1 MTRSDNLTAVSPE
14 RVELLCD
21 LERWAD
27 ALPLVSRL
35 LATEP
40 ENELAWCLLAQCQL
54 GLGDYEAALTAAGRA
69 AALAPDSEWPH
80 RLLSFAATH
89 LGRRDDA
96 VRAAR
101 EAVRL
106 DPGAWQTHARL
117 AAAAC
122 RGEAGR
128 GRLNPRARPNR
139 AEAALAAER
148 ALALAPDEPQVQ
160 LIYGSVAASL
170 GRRAVAE
177 HAYRTALQL
186 DPQSS
191 GAHHLLAALRLR
203 YRVGSIGLAEAATG
217 FATALTADPTAQV
230 SRHSLE
236 LTLRVFVGRA
246 AYGLFITAY
255 LSQLFAVRSAP
266 WSRAIPVL
274 LMALP
279 VLFVIGF
286 LQRLTPQLRAF
297 LRQLLRRGATA
308 VAVWLEGLGVVLI
321 MTGVFAPQS
330 VRPALAGV
338 AAIIALVAR
347 LVLYLDTRRSL
358 RPRARARRSR
368 LERSGAPPS

>member
-1 MTRSDNLTAVSPE
+1 MSELLTSVSPE

-54 GLGDYEAALTAAGRA
+54 GLGHYEAALTTAERA

-122 RGEAGR
+122 RSEASR
-128 GRLNPRARPNR
+128 GRRNPRTRPNR

-177 HAYRTALQL
+177 RAYRTALQL

-203 YRVGSIGLAEAATG
+203 NRVGSVGLAEAATG

-255 LSQLFAVRSAP
+255 LSQLFAVHSTP
-266 WSRAIPVL
+266 WSRVIPIL

-308 VAVWLEGLGVVLI
+308 VAVWLEGLGAVLI
-321 MTGVFAPQS
+321 MVGVFAPQG
-330 VRPALAGV
+330 VRPTLAGV

-347 LVLYLDTRRSL
+347 LVLYLDTRRTL
-358 RPRARARRSR
+358 RPLAHRSR
-368 LERSGAPPS
+368 PEQSGAPPS